1 MIEKIYSFVAVGGGC
16 CVSGR
21 VCATDM
27 ADATDQVMN
36 EIDGYGQMNVKVSE
50 LRNQA
55 RALREWNEK
64 HRSHKQGSKDGA
76 A

>member
-1 MIEKIYSFVAVGGGC
+1 MSEKIYSFIAKGNGC
-16 CVSGR
+16 RVSGR

-50 LRNQA
+50 LCNQA
-55 RALREWNEK
+55 RALKEWNK
-64 HRSHKQGSKDGA
+64 KQSFSKQGPLA
-76 A
+76 

>member
-1 MIEKIYSFVAVGGGC
+1 MIEEIYSFVAVGDGC
-16 CVSGR
+16 RISGR

-36 EIDGYGQMNVKVSE
+36 EIDGYGQMNVRVTR

-55 RALREWNEK
+55 RALKEWNKKQSSGEK
-64 HRSHKQGSKDGA
+64 GSVA
-76 A
+76 